1 LSLFIDVLFT
11 LMDRVEMNKSA
22 LLKGLILTVS
32 LALTC
37 ATVAAQ
43 PQLISEAR
51 TAVFTW
57 PIITFLCAIMIAAAA
72 AIIWD
77 IKSD

>member
-1 LSLFIDVLFT
+1 
-11 LMDRVEMNKSA
+11 MNKPA

-32 LALTC
+32 LVLTC

-43 PQLISEAR
+43 PELISEAR
-51 TAVFTW
+51 TVVFTW
-57 PIITFLCAIMIAAAA
+57 PIVTFLSMITIGAVA